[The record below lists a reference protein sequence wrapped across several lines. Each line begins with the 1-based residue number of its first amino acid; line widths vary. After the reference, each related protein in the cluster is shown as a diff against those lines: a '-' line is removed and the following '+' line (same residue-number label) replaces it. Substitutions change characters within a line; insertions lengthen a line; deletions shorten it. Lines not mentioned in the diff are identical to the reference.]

1 MADIL
6 AALSTL
12 ITPECILLCLMG
24 CFIGLVLGAIP
35 GLSGGMALTIMLP
48 ISFGMNSNVAIAM
61 LISVWVGSCSGGFIG
76 SVLLGIPGTASSLA
90 TCYDGFAMTKKGEVT
105 RALSLGTVSNFFG
118 TVPSILIAMVA
129 CPIISAFALKMGPWE
144 YFALSLMAITLV
156 VSLSKGNMLKGFIGA
171 GLGLLA
177 TQVGNAPISSTPR
190 FTFGS
195 YNLTGGF
202 NMIAVIVG
210 LFACSM
216 IMMDY
221 AKGSTGAAG
230 TFTGKIGKFKFPGKE
245 FASNIVNTIRSFL
258 IGLGIGFLPGLGA
271 GLSNIVAYAMAK
283 SSSKHSD
290 EFGTGCP
297 DGIIAPEVANNAS
310 IGGAIIPMI
319 SLGIPGDGTTALLLG
334 GLIIHGIEAGPLLQK
349 NHPVFVNMIFLAAV
363 LGAIIALVIE
373 IISIRYFP
381 LLLKAPYHYLYPAI
395 LVVSLVSAYVN
406 ANNMFSM
413 YVLMGFALLGIWM
426 NYAGIPATPFV
437 LSYVLGSN
445 LESYFRKAVTYA
457 RGDYTTFFTRPAS
470 CILLAI
476 AIGSILFPYI
486 KNMIVKKKAAKQQ
499 AE

>member
-1 MADIL
+1 MSDIL
-6 AALSTL
+6 TALSTL
-12 ITPECILLCLMG
+12 ITPQCLLLCLMG
-24 CFIGLVLGAIP
+24 CLIGLVLGAIP

-48 ISFGMNSNVAIAM
+48 ISFGMDSNVAIAM

-156 VSLSKGNMLKGFIGA
+156 VSLSRGNMLKGFIGA

-195 YNLTGGF
+195 YHLTGGF
-202 NMIAVIVG
+202 NMIAVIIG

-216 IMMDY
+216 IVMDY
-221 AKGSTGAAG
+221 ARGSTGASG
-230 TFTGKIGKFKFPGKE
+230 TFSGKIGRFRFPGKD
-245 FASNIVNTIRSFL
+245 FAENILNTIRSFL
-258 IGLGIGFLPGLGA
+258 IGLGIGFLPGLGS
-271 GLSNIVAYAMAK
+271 GLSNIVAYAVARNG
-283 SSSKHSD
+283 SRRSA

-310 IGGAIIPMI
+310 VGGAIIPMI

-363 LGAIIALVIE
+363 LGAIFALIIE

-381 LLLKAPYHYLYPAI
+381 LLLKAPYHFLYPAI

-413 YVLMGFALLGIWM
+413 YVLLGFALLGIWM
-426 NYAGIPATPFV
+426 NFAGIPATPFV

-445 LESYFRKAVTYA
+445 LESYFRKAVTYS
-457 RGDYTTFFTRPAS
+457 RGNYATFFTRPAS
-470 CILLAI
+470 CILLLI
-476 AIGSILFPYI
+476 AIGSVLYPFI
-486 KNMIVKKKAAKQQ
+486 KNYIAGRKTRKQ
-499 AE
+499 EK

>member
-6 AALSTL
+6 SALSTL
-12 ITPECILLCLMG
+12 FTPQCLLFCFLG
-24 CFIGLVLGAIP
+24 CSIGLILGAIP

-48 ISFGMNSNVAIAM
+48 LSFGMDSNVAIAM
-61 LISVWVGSCSGGFIG
+61 LISVWIGSCSGGFIG
-76 SVLLGIPGTASSLA
+76 SVLLGIPGTASSMA
-90 TCYDGFAMTKKGEVT
+90 TCYDGFAMTKNGEVT
-105 RALSLGTVSNFFG
+105 RALSIGTVANFMG

-156 VSLSKGNMLKGFIGA
+156 ISLSKGNMLKGFIGA

-177 TQVGNAPISSTPR
+177 TQVGNSPISSTPR

-210 LFACSM
+210 LFAGAM

-221 AKGSTGAAG
+221 AKGSTGASG
-230 TFTGKIGKFKFPGKE
+230 TFSGKIGKFQFPGKD
-245 FASNIVNTIRSFL
+245 FLHNIVNTIRSFL

-271 GLSNIVAYAMAK
+271 ALSNIVAYAMAK
-283 SSSKHSD
+283 NGSKHP
-290 EFGTGCP
+290 EQFGKGCP

-310 IGGAIIPMI
+310 IGGAIIPMV

-349 NHPVFVNMIFLAAV
+349 THPVFVNMIFLAAV
-363 LGAIIALVIE
+363 LGAIFALVVE
-373 IISIRYFP
+373 IVGIRYFP

-395 LVVSLVSAYVN
+395 LVVSVIAAYIN

-413 YVLMGFALLGIWM
+413 YVLLGFALLGIWM

-437 LSYVLGSN
+437 LSYVLGTN
-445 LESYFRKAVTYA
+445 LESYFRKAVSYS
-457 RGDYTTFFTRPAS
+457 RGNFATFFTRPAS
-470 CILLAI
+470 CVLLIITII
-476 AIGSILFPYI
+476 AVVYP
-486 KNMIVKKKAAKQQ
+486 IVKDQLAKRKAKKNAA
-499 AE
+499 